1 MSASKSLDACIF
13 KAENANRRRNRA
25 LLRYI
30 TIINKTLSASVVLF
44 TYRICTNCYLTSIHV
59 TKTEGSTI
67 IIDITVP
74 GYRFDEADAL
84 PLRRLNWFLP
94 AKIFIIQAK
103 ASMACV
109 FAFTP
114 SAYASLPIISNKVT
128 MSTMSLFL
136 VWKKGASL
144 QFSSGINLDW
154 ILIPFWSTDA
164 PYHFSAKIFM
174 NSYVLIL
181 VNSSACGPK
190 GLS

>member
-1 MSASKSLDACIF
+1 MLATKERMSASKSLDACIF

-30 TIINKTLSASVVLF
+30 TIINKTLSASVVFF
-44 TYRICTNCYLTSIHV
+44 TYRICTNCYLTSIHMHV

-74 GYRFDEADAL
+74 GYRYDEADAL
-84 PLRRLNWFLP
+84 PLRRLSWFLP

-103 ASMACV
+103 ASMAFV
-109 FAFTP
+109 FAFTR
-114 SAYASLPIISNKVT
+114 SAYASLPIISSKVT

-144 QFSSGINLDW
+144 NIDTFLIYRRTLPFFCKDFYEFIHLNPCKQF
-154 ILIPFWSTDA
+154 
-164 PYHFSAKIFM
+164 
-174 NSYVLIL
+174 
-181 VNSSACGPK
+181 CGPK
-190 GLS
+190 SLS